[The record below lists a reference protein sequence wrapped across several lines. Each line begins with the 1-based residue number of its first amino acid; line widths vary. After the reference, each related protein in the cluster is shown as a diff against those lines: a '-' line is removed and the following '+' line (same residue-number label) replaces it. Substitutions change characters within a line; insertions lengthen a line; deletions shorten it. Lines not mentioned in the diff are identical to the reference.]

1 MPNPLRAAACAA
13 PAILAPAA
21 LAPAVFARAVL
32 AAALAAVA
40 APTAALAQA
49 PERCYGVALAGRD
62 DGVGEAESP
71 GSSVVDFQGDAWTW
85 TPAESCL
92 TLPLPAQPDGT
103 PRRGAYQPLDRDLP

>member
-13 PAILAPAA
+13 VTV
-21 LAPAVFARAVL
+21 LAPAVIAAVL
-32 AAALAAVA
+32 ASVA
-40 APTAALAQA
+40 ASTAALAQA

-71 GSSVVDFQGDAWTW
+71 GSSVTDFQGDAWTW
-85 TPAESCL
+85 TPAGNCL